1 MDDDGATLTNG
12 DILAQQNFAAAV
24 PVAILAAIA
33 GAVLWAA
40 FGYFSGMSLGL
51 IAILIGA
58 LVGYAVHRVGKG
70 VDRKFGYLGGAASAL
85 GWALGTWL
93 CDLALLAKH
102 AGRPVL
108 DVLGNVGLTDSVAF
122 AFRAADAM
130 DLLFLAIAVYEGYRF
145 SLRHRKVG

>member
-1 MDDDGATLTNG
+1 MDDEATPTIA
-12 DILAQQNFAAAV
+12 DIHEQQDFARAI
-24 PVAILAAIA
+24 PVAILAAVA
-33 GAVLWAA
+33 GAILWAA

-51 IAILIGA
+51 VAILIGA
-58 LVGYAVHRVGKG
+58 LVGYAVRRVGRG

-85 GWALGTWL
+85 GWALGTWM
-93 CDLALLAKH
+93 CDLALLAKA

-108 DVLGNVGLTDSVAF
+108 EVLGNVGFIDSIAF

-145 SLRHRKVG
+145 SLRYRKAG